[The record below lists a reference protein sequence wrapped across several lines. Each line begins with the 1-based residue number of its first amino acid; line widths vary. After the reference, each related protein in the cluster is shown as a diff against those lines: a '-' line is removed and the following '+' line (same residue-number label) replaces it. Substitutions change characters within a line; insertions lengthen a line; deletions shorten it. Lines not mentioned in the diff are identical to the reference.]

1 MDVNGLYGW
10 PISQKLPVNDFVLI
24 EENVQKVEKLVTDL
38 HDKTEYVGRIRNLK
52 EVLNPGLILKKV
64 HRVIKFDQNSSLNP
78 FIEMKK
84 KSKK

>member
-38 HDKTEYVGRIRNLK
+38 HDKTEYVGCIRNLK

-64 HRVIKFDQNSSLNP
+64 HRVIKFDQNSSLKP